1 MVMILGF
8 AKVVQVVE
16 VKKKP
21 KRRTFHLFYDK
32 LNNLKFDPNWW
43 VWRSGIPSMHYF
55 VNEDSNLLSHK
66 FLLFRSILD
75 KQSLLLPSTCK
86 VQC

>member
-1 MVMILGF
+1 
-8 AKVVQVVE
+8 
-16 VKKKP
+16 
-21 KRRTFHLFYDK
+21 
-32 LNNLKFDPNWW
+32 
-43 VWRSGIPSMHYF
+43 